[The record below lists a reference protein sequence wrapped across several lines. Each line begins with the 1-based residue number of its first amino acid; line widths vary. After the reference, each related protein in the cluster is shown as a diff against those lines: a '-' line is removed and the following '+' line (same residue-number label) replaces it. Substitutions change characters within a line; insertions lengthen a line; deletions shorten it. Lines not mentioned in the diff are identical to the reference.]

1 MKLLIV
7 LSVFASYTG
16 GYEHAVADA
25 EGKTYRLL
33 TLTKYNVRDTLVK
46 DSTGFIYKK

>member
-16 GYEHAVADA
+16 GYQHAVVDTQ
-25 EGKTYRLL
+25 GKTYHLM
-33 TLTKYNVRDTLVK
+33 TLTKFNVKDTLIK
-46 DSTGFIYKK
+46 DSTGLIYKK